1 MPHEM
6 LPQSGGGL
14 PAHYP
19 GDLVDAFVC
28 FFQPPL
34 RSQESQMNQP
44 LVRSRAGLAEKL
56 SREISR

>member
-14 PAHYP
+14 PAHHP
-19 GDLVDAFVC
+19 GDFVDAFVC
-28 FFQPPL
+28 LFQPPL

-44 LVRSRAGLAEKL
+44 LMRSRTSLPEKL